1 MAPMQSIGVATT
13 SASMVLPPSS
23 PALMA
28 SPSIV
33 LAIMVSPSLS
43 SHPRV
48 SLDHLYTSSNVDSL
62 WGATYKLKQKTSV
75 GFVSTFDKNLIRL
88 AGVQNATDS
97 TKIFFQRSLEILE
110 ENGQWYQEAVHKVA
124 SLEAEVA
131 KWRAT
136 ARTLWLVESPKVA
149 NATVAFV
156 EVIRSNHQL
165 SLKVDGVLAKLLR
178 TKVDGDELFKCCKD
192 LQMEKKE
199 VGGMVESMVAEGDGL
214 AKIVSDL

>member
-1 MAPMQSIGVATT
+1 
-13 SASMVLPPSS
+13 
-23 PALMA
+23 MA

-110 ENGQWYQEAVHKVA
+110 ENGQWYQEAVQKVA

-192 LQMEKKE
+192 LQMERKE
-199 VGGMVESMVAEGDGL
+199 A
-214 AKIVSDL
+214 APWKH